1 MRVRLVLIGAALA
14 VGLLVAG
21 CSSDNE
27 TSTGG
32 TTTLP
37 EPPVNSVVTTV
48 PSGITPLVNVATN
61 PLGQILVDQDGMT
74 LYILTDDTPGMS
86 TCVDTCAQAWP
97 PLEAAIVTT
106 GAGLVGQDFLLIA
119 RPDGTQQISANGQPL
134 YRFAGDSQ
142 AGETMGQG
150 VGNKW
155 YVVGTDGLPIMGAA
169 GGAGG

>member
-61 PLGQILVDQDGMT
+61 P
-74 LYILTDDTPGMS
+74 S
-86 TCVDTCAQAWP
+86 SN
-97 PLEAAIVTT
+97 
-106 GAGLVGQDFLLIA
+106 
-119 RPDGTQQISANGQPL
+119 RSA
-134 YRFAGDSQ
+134 
-142 AGETMGQG
+142 G
-150 VGNKW
+150 VG
-155 YVVGTDGLPIMGAA
+155 GSGG
-169 GGAGG
+169 GGAERAAWATLSASRG